1 MPATPAFD
9 PGDYPEMRDKT
20 DIETERAE
28 VDRQIASLLRMATDI
43 EYRRAAVERLQ
54 QRRRDDARRLQIH
67 EVTRPDRVDL
77 LVARNS
83 VIARGPD
90 LTPDLQDRL
99 QRDYGIS
106 APADARRVVRLDVP
120 SEQLEGCDVLS
131 LVASMCGCGAPV
143 SPNHVVPLSG
153 VMKGAGGPEPS
164 AGARPFP
171 AVRFDRADPDL
182 PLPVVAVLD
191 TGVSAE
197 ARGDGYLAM
206 AVAEA
211 DIDLLDDFPPDGLLD
226 AGAGHGAFV
235 AGVVQQVAPDATIRI
250 LKVLD
255 SDGITTDAEVADRM
269 RAAVEA
275 GAQILN
281 MSLGTET
288 VDDDPPPAL
297 LDVVTDLAE
306 NHPDVVIVCAAGNA
320 ANTERMWP
328 AAFAV
333 TFPNVVAVAA
343 LDPEGAGAPWSS
355 HGDWITCSAIG
366 EGVVS
371 TYVIGTEDGDLIDD
385 PNPDTY
391 GKNAWATWSGTSFA
405 APQITGAIVRI
416 CGETG
421 LSPRHALANLLAR
434 GSEVTGY
441 GVALHILPGTPDLT
455 TS

>member
-9 PGDYPEMRDKT
+9 PDDYPEMRDKT

-28 VDRQIASLLRMATDI
+28 VDRQIASLMRMATDI

-54 QRRRDDARRLQIH
+54 GRRRDDEHRLQVH
-67 EVTRPDRVDL
+67 EVPRADRVDL
-77 LVARNS
+77 LVARHS

-90 LTPDLQDRL
+90 LTPDLQYRL

-106 APADARRVVRLDVP
+106 APADARQVVRLDVP
-120 SEQLEGCDVLS
+120 TDRVPDGDILG
-131 LVASMCGCGAPV
+131 LVASMCAHGAPV

-153 VMKGAGGPEPS
+153 VMKGAGGPQPS
-164 AGARPFP
+164 EGARPFP
-171 AVRFDRADPDL
+171 AVQFGRAVPDL
-182 PLPVVAVLD
+182 PLPVVSVLD

-197 ARGDGYLAM
+197 VREDGYLAM

-211 DIDLLDDFPPDGLLD
+211 DLDLLDDFRPNGLLD

-235 AGVVQQVAPDATIRI
+235 AGVIQQVAPDATIRVAR
-250 LKVLD
+250 VLD
-255 SDGITTDAEVADRM
+255 SDGITIDTEVADRM

-288 VDDDPPPAL
+288 VDDEPPPAL
-297 LDVVTDLAE
+297 LDVVSDLAE

-320 ANTERMWP
+320 ANTERIWP
-328 AAFAV
+328 AAFAK
-333 TFPNVVAVAA
+333 TFRNVVAVAA
-343 LDPEGAGAPWSS
+343 LDPEGAGAEWSS

-371 TYVIGTEDGDLIDD
+371 TYVKGTEDGDLIDD
-385 PNPDTY
+385 PDADTY
-391 GKNAWATWSGTSFA
+391 PENAWATWTGTSFA

-434 GSEVTGY
+434 GSDLDGY
-441 GVALHILPGTPDLT
+441 GVALQILPGTPK
-455 TS
+455 SP

>member
-1 MPATPAFD
+1 MPATPAFE
-9 PGDYPEMRDKT
+9 GDYPEMRDEKE
-20 DIETERAE
+20 IREERRE
-28 VDRQIASLLRMATDI
+28 VDRQIKSLLRMATDN
-43 EYRRAAVERLQ
+43 EYRRKAVGRLQ
-54 QRRRDDARRLQIH
+54 HRRIDDARRLQIH
-67 EVTRPDRVDL
+67 EVARTDRVDI
-77 LVARNS
+77 LVAAHS
-83 VIARGPD
+83 VIARGAD

-99 QRDYGIS
+99 LHDYGI
-106 APADARRVVRLDVP
+106 PCPTDARRTVRLDVP
-120 SEQLEGCDVLS
+120 TDRVPDSDILG

-171 AVRFDRADPDL
+171 AVQFVRADPDR

-197 ARGDGYLAM
+197 VRGDGYLAM

-211 DIDLLDDFPPDGLLD
+211 DLDLLDDFPPDDLLD

-250 LKVLD
+250 AKVLD
-255 SDGITTDAEVADRM
+255 SDGITTDTEVADRM

-288 VDDDPPPAL
+288 VDDEPPPAL
-297 LDVVTDLAE
+297 LDMVSDLAE
-306 NHPDVVIVCAAGNA
+306 NHPEVVIVCAAGNA
-320 ANTERMWP
+320 SNTERIWP
-328 AAFAV
+328 AALAA

-355 HGDWITCSAIG
+355 HGDWVTCSAIG

-391 GKNAWATWSGTSFA
+391 GENAWATWSGTSFA
-405 APQITGAIVRI
+405 APQVTGAIVRI

-434 GSEVTGY
+434 GSELTGY
-441 GVALHILPGTPDLT
+441 GVALQILPGTPDLT
-455 TS
+455 KS